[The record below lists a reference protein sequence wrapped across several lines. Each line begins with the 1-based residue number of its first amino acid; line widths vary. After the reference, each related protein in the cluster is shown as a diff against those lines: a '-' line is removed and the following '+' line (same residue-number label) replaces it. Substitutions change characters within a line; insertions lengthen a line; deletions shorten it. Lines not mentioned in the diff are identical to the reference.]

1 MHIFIKKS
9 NSKLAALLF
18 LLLGSGATLEAQ
30 IDLSTEKP
38 IEGEPVTVTLAE
50 PAKEVIV
57 TYRPNS
63 QVIDRDT
70 LRAEAASTTFT
81 WTPATAG
88 VVALKAGSASRNVSV
103 RFAGISESGIATM
116 MIAGIILFGGAAF
129 AFRLLF
135 KDEEEDGTRDLELDH
150 MPDT

>member
-1 MHIFIKKS
+1 MHVFLKKS
-9 NSKLAALLF
+9 NIKPAALLL
-18 LLLGSGATLEAQ
+18 LLLGCGATLRAQ

-38 IEGEPVTVTLAE
+38 VEGEPVTITLGE
-50 PAKEVIV
+50 PAKEVVV

-63 QVIDRDT
+63 QVIERDT
-70 LRAEAASTTFT
+70 LRADRASTSFT

-88 VVALKAGSASRNVSV
+88 VVALKAGNASRNVSV
-103 RFAGISESGIATM
+103 RFTGISESGIATM
-116 MIAGIILFGGAAF
+116 IIAGVILFGGATF

-135 KDEEEDGTRDLELDH
+135 KDEEEDGTIDLELDH